1 MTTDTATTETT
12 GTTTAPQNAAA
23 PRLFRPAGRHR
34 KPRPRR
40 VALLAVGGIAL
51 AAGGLSLIR
60 LAPEGA
66 TAGGG
71 MAAAEPRIDA
81 TDTAVTVETTLPHTK
96 GVSRSATTITRA
108 ARPASA
114 PTADLRPSRSSYSHT
129 ARATDPTTGMPE
141 APWTPTASRSSH
153 PPQATTPSA
162 SWPTPTEPPDPTTQ
176 APSPSPDQ
184 PGLCVPIIGLCVGLP
199 GSGG

>member
-12 GTTTAPQNAAA
+12 GTTTAPQGAAA

-40 VALLAVGGIAL
+40 TVLLAVGGFAL
-51 AAGGLSLIR
+51 AAGALSLVR
-60 LAPEGA
+60 LAPESV

-71 MAAAEPRIDA
+71 TAEAEPRIDA
-81 TDTAVTVETTLPHTK
+81 TDTAATVETTLPHTK

-108 ARPASA
+108 ARPVSA
-114 PTADLRPSRSSYSHT
+114 PTAGQGPSRSSYSHT
-129 ARATDPTTGMPE
+129 ARATDPATGIPE

-153 PPQATTPSA
+153 PPQATTPTA
-162 SWPTPTEPPDPTTQ
+162 PWPTPTETPDPTTQ
-176 APSPSPDQ
+176 APSPSPDR
-184 PGLCVPIIGLCVGLP
+184 PGLCVPIIGLCVGLSASD
-199 GSGG
+199 G

>member
-1 MTTDTATTETT
+1 
-12 GTTTAPQNAAA
+12 
-23 PRLFRPAGRHR
+23 
-34 KPRPRR
+34 
-40 VALLAVGGIAL
+40 VVLLAVGGIAL
-51 AAGGLSLIR
+51 AAGGLSLVR

-71 MAAAEPRIDA
+71 TAAAEPRIDA

-96 GVSRSATTITRA
+96 GVSRSATITRA

-114 PTADLRPSRSSYSHT
+114 TTADLEPSRSSYSHT
-129 ARATDPTTGMPE
+129 ARATDPATGIPE

-153 PPQATTPSA
+153 PPQATTPPA

-176 APSPSPDQ
+176 APSPSPDG